1 MLELAR
7 GGSRGGAMSTT
18 HDQATWAGLFA
29 ARAAGEPD
37 DGLAAILATSTATNF
52 ISFAGGFPDPATFP
66 GPVLAEILGELLR
79 SGDASAL
86 QYAPTPGLPGF
97 REFLATRLERLEDR
111 RPADDELLVTS
122 GGIEALELLGK
133 TFLEP
138 GDRALVEAPTYLG
151 AIMAFRSFEADVRG
165 VPIDAGGLVVE
176 ELERILST
184 GPRPKLLYVIPDHQ
198 NPGGVTLAADRRGPL
213 VELARRHGLLI
224 VEDVA
229 YRELGF
235 TTERHPSLWAL
246 GPDTVVQV
254 GTFSKTFFPGV
265 RLGWAAG
272 PPEVIAGMVWAK
284 QNTDQCAGA
293 LGQRLLEEYGRRGLL
308 EEQNERA
315 RTLYRRR
322 CELLMAAL
330 EEHLP
335 AGVSWTRPQGGFFTW
350 LTLPKEANAVQIAAR
365 AMEAEVAF
373 VPGTPFHADGRG
385 RNNIRLAFSRV
396 QDDEIVEGAARL
408 GRLLRDGAGRPV
420 T

>member
-1 MLELAR
+1 
-7 GGSRGGAMSTT
+7 
-18 HDQATWAGLFA
+18 
-29 ARAAGEPD
+29 
-37 DGLAAILATSTATNF
+37 
-52 ISFAGGFPDPATFP
+52 
-66 GPVLAEILGELLR
+66 VLAEILGDLLQA
-79 SGDASAL
+79 GDATAL

-97 REFLATRLERLEDR
+97 REFLTARLEGLEGR
-111 RPADDELLVTS
+111 RAADDELLVTS

-133 TFLEP
+133 ALLEP
-138 GDRALVEAPTYLG
+138 GDPALVEAPTYLG
-151 AIMAFRSFEADVRG
+151 AIMAFRSFEAEVLG

-176 ELERILST
+176 DLERMLSA

-198 NPGGVTLAADRRGPL
+198 NPAGVSLAGDRRAPL
-213 VELARRHGLLI
+213 VELARRHGLLL

-235 TTERHPSLWAL
+235 TGDRHPSLWAL

-272 PPEVIAGMVWAK
+272 PAEVIAGMTWAK

-315 RTLYRRR
+315 RELYRRR
-322 CELLMAAL
+322 CELLMSSL
-330 EEHLP
+330 EHHLP
-335 AGVSWTRPQGGFFTW
+335 DGVSWTRPLGGFFTW
-350 LTLPKEANAVQIAAR
+350 LTLPSEADAVNIAAR
-365 AMEAEVAF
+365 GMETKVAF
-373 VPGTPFHADGRG
+373 VPGAPFHPDGR

-396 QDDEIVEGAARL
+396 RDEEIEEGADRI
-408 GRLLRDGAGRPV
+408 GRLLGDELRRLG